1 MIQQYIDGIN
11 HNPSWE
17 I

>member
-11 HNPSWE
+11 PNPSWE